1 MQDTFLGVDVE
12 VAREDL
18 AASLIDL
25 MLKWF
30 EQLLNCYTFCSHDNS
45 ATNEVLPT
53 GLNETMFIP
62 TIEVC

>member
-25 MLKWF
+25 MLKRF
-30 EQLLNCYTFCSHDNS
+30 EQLLNRYTFCSHDNS
-45 ATNEVLPT
+45 ATNEDLPT

>member
-1 MQDTFLGVDVE
+1 MQNTFLGVDVE
-12 VAREDL
+12 VARDDL
-18 AASLIDL
+18 AASLVDL

-30 EQLLNCYTFCSHDNS
+30 EQRNTFCYHDNS
-45 ATNEVLPT
+45 ATNEALPT